1 MSPGQALLAV
11 RHSYFEV
18 LVMLTLLASS
28 ATLGIET
35 HLNMQDVESVTRQL
49 AVGDGWQAFFYWG
62 DYFVNGCQWYSR
74 SSQEFISVDS
84 AVFAWI
90 YLPLWHRLQRPQV

>member
-62 DYFVNGCQWYSR
+62 ITLPMDANGILEAPKKS
-74 SSQEFISVDS
+74 F
-84 AVFAWI
+84 
-90 YLPLWHRLQRPQV
+90 PLTAPFLLGSTYRCGTG